1 MSDFAVWE
9 MVKEAIQALG
19 GKATYAEIIDYVVG
33 KWPNTN
39 PRNILTEIFACTVN
53 HHARIHYKAKEEGLA
68 DKPYD
73 FLYQPRHG
81 VGYVEWYEACRH
93 GTWGNHRGPNGKLV
107 VTCFVPAE
115 TNPQLKRGKTSRK
128 KATLPKAPRQDKA
141 KSARNTKKCS
151 VED

>member
-1 MSDFAVWE
+1 MSDIAVWE

-19 GKATYAEIIDYVVG
+19 GKATYAEIIEYVID
-33 KWPNTN
+33 KWPSTK

-93 GTWGNHRGPNGKLV
+93 GTWGNMRGPSGKLV
-107 VTCFVPAE
+107 VTCLVPVE
-115 TNPQLKRGKTSRK
+115 VCPQVKRGKSLRK
-128 KATLPKAPRQDKA
+128 KAASPKTPRRDKA
-141 KSARNTKKCS
+141 QSA
-151 VED
+151 